1 MEFPVGGCAGSCFG
15 SATVSP
21 AALATSM
28 SSLGHKVASFLDR
41 RVLGVSV
48 LAKPFDECSWG
59 LTLFSGLG
67 VDKGLD
73 LDIYCSGT

>member
-1 MEFPVGGCAGSCFG
+1 
-15 SATVSP
+15 
-21 AALATSM
+21 M